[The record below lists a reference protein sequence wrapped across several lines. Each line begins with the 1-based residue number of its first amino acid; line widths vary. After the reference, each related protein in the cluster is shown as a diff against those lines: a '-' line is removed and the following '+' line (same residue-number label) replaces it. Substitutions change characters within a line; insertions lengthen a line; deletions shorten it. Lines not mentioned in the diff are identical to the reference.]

1 MPELDEISYSRDA
14 AVTAVRDN
22 YIFLPKMYLDEV
34 TIMTPAEKGRLNII
48 NAAESHLAGLHKT
61 EEVLALLAH
70 LSYIRGTPARM
81 PTARRFVSC
90 QRKKTGSPAR
100 RGRVNG
106 ATDFKISHS
115 ANGLRIFAE
124 VDVSVKPKFN

>member
-61 EEVLALLAH
+61 EEILALLAH

-81 PTARRFVSC
+81 PT
-90 QRKKTGSPAR
+90 AR